1 MFFTKKKTQ
10 LEKMIDDSGI
20 DTVAQ
25 QLSVLINEKIPSL
38 EVARQFILEELDAAS
53 AGNHIAQQFVLD
65 SGFEDH
71 EYKGALHN
79 SFDEVDGENGPQQF
93 LNVLLLSQIK
103 NDMDLMISLRV
114 KIVDHLMRHWELGR
128 YALDNTVEENMTD
141 VFMFDNSANV
151 ISAPKGESALIAV
164 LNAIEMI
171 LKNQML
177 WHVQKIDYGKN
188 HQDGVLFAVVGQAYL
203 KFNGPDIHEAKAV
216 EASECTL
223 GIIEHDLDVIP
234 TVMLQLSF
242 NFYAHEIQTQLRFFD
257 SRPNGGYNA
266 IKGLDSLVS
275 FTREEFLGSF
285 ANVNPDS
292 ELEQLLKQFPL
303 YDSEL
308 LFDQTFTKGPLDFAQ
323 HLLDVMNEVSQIAI
337 HTTINL

>member
-1 MFFTKKKTQ
+1 MAEI
-10 LEKMIDDSGI
+10 L
-20 DTVAQ
+20 
-25 QLSVLINEKIPSL
+25 NEKIPSL
-38 EVARQFILEELDAAS
+38 VIARQFILEELDAARQ
-53 AGNHIAQQFVLD
+53 GNSDAKSFAIQ
-65 SGFEDH
+65 SGIPLNVYENAMRKSW
-71 EYKGALHN
+71 E
-79 SFDEVDGENGPQQF
+79 EVDGANGPQQ
-93 LNVLLLSQIK
+93 LLHHMLLSQL
-103 NDMDLMISLRV
+103 DHDRDLMLQMRFKVVEKIMKIWKLGKYSLNNTKTENV
-114 KIVDHLMRHWELGR
+114 VDMF
-128 YALDNTVEENMTD
+128 T
-141 VFMFDNSANV
+141 FDNSANV
-151 ISAPKGESALIAV
+151 ISAPKGESTLIAV
-164 LNAIEMI
+164 LNAVEMV
-171 LKNQML
+171 LKNQM

-216 EASECTL
+216 EASECTK
-223 GIIEHDLDVIP
+223 GIIENDLDVLP
-234 TVMLQLSF
+234 TVLLQLSF
-242 NFYAHEIQTQLRFFD
+242 NFYAQDIEAELRLFD

-292 ELEQLLKQFPL
+292 DLEQLLKQFPL

-308 LFDQTFTKGPLDFAQ
+308 LFDQIFTKGPLDFAQ